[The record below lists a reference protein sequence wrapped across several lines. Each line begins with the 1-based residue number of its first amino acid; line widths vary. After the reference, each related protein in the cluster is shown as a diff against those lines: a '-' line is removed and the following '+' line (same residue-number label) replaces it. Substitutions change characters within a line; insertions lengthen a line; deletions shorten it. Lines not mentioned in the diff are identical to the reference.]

1 MSKKAKKAK
10 KTVRELFEEIVN
22 LQLLED
28 RREYSKEQLQEQNA
42 LTTEEAEDL
51 FFLIQRE
58 FDPTIA
64 QYSLDEIPALT
75 IKEYLQESIHGGWDG
90 FPERDQIGFVRLI
103 DDIMLYYHN
112 I

>member
-1 MSKKAKKAK
+1 MA
-10 KTVRELFEEIVN
+10 TVREIFEEIVD

-28 RREYSKEQLQEQNA
+28 RREYSKEMLQQQND

-64 QYSLDEIPALT
+64 QYGGLDEIPALT

-103 DDIMLYYHN
+103 DDIKRYYHN
-112 I
+112 S